1 MILTSIKVQ
10 GMKAKHKP
18 AKPLIMLIRCKVYP
32 LPISEC
38 QSLGGSL
45 QVVTMAK
52 DHKGEFSKND
62 KILLE
67 SFTPRMTQ
75 VFDDQF
81 GKLRPDIQHKR
92 KSRDYQR
99 ASKDKYKQKGHG

>member
-18 AKPLIMLIRCKVYP
+18 AKPLIM
-32 LPISEC
+32 
-38 QSLGGSL
+38 
-45 QVVTMAK
+45 VTMAK

>member
-1 MILTSIKVQ
+1 
-10 GMKAKHKP
+10 
-18 AKPLIMLIRCKVYP
+18 
-32 LPISEC
+32 
-38 QSLGGSL
+38 
-45 QVVTMAK
+45 MAK
-52 DHKGEFSKND
+52 DHMGEFSKND

-99 ASKDKYKQKGHG
+99 ASKDKYKQKGHGKLERNQKHDVDIKETPQQRRFERYK